1 MTTEKRPLPSHIAWR
16 CGGLRDLLRALKA
29 APDAADRRIRDA
41 GRKAILDA
49 HARAHG
55 CQRAEVAPGK
65 RRWMT
70 AEEYEAYRQETPGYR
85 RDPERHRQAAMALPA
100 KFRRE
105 RARAAGLA
113 PREG

>member
-1 MTTEKRPLPSHIAWR
+1 MTDQSRPLPSHIAWR
-16 CGGLRDLLRALKA
+16 CGGLRGLLRALKA
-29 APDAADRRIRDA
+29 LPDAAGHRERDA
-41 GRKAILDA
+41 RRKTVLDA

-55 CQRAEVAPGK
+55 CTRAGEP

-85 RDPERHRQAAMALPA
+85 RDPERHREAAMTIPA
-100 KFRRE
+100 KLRRD

-113 PREG
+113 PRGEE